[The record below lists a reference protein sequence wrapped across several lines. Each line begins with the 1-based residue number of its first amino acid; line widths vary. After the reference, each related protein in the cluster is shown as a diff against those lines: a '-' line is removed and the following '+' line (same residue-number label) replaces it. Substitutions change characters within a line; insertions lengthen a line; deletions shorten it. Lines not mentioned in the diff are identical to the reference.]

1 MLSRSSRHQAAGD
14 DSRPADESSAVAPYS
29 EMQKSMMDEMD
40 KRRHDWENE
49 MHRMQEDFFKVGR
62 SLGVLS
68 MRGRVY
74 ETVRYPSVCLSV
86 TAYRDVKKIREKFF
100 ENVKNDKNVEQFK
113 KTFFK
118 RDKTSVASRCSIAR
132 NA

>member
-86 TAYRDVKKIREKFF
+86 TACRDVNKIREKL
-100 ENVKNDKNVEQFK
+100 K
-113 KTFFK
+113 KTL
-118 RDKTSVASRCSIAR
+118 KTIKTWNSLK
-132 NA
+132 NYF